1 MSAGS
6 PGSLDIE
13 EQIVRIERNLAEIRK
28 LQAEADKFKR
38 DRLLAPVIAIAS
50 FVVAVA
56 SYLHH

>member
-6 PGSLDIE
+6 SGSLDIE
-13 EQIVRIERNLAEIRK
+13 GQIVRIERNQAEICK
-28 LQAEADKFKR
+28 LLAEADTFKH

-50 FVVAVA
+50 FVVTVA